1 MHRGGASGSAARDK
15 SPEKILLCGLPRA
28 GKTSVAN
35 VVFKKMS
42 PHETLFLETTQKPEH
57 RSVGHANHLVPF
69 HLWDYPGSYN
79 CEDIDEQ
86 VFRKTG
92 AVVIVIDAQMDDYSE
107 AVTNAAKLIARSH
120 RVNPS
125 IGYDILIH
133 KVDGDMFLNEEV
145 KVECQRDIN
154 AMLDRELRTHQVDVP
169 VLFHRTSIYDYSVFE
184 AFSKLVQKLIPNL
197 DLLEQLLDQLI
208 NASKMEKVYLFDLV
222 SKIYLASDSQPM
234 DDSYEL
240 CSDMID
246 VVIDVSVIYG
256 QHDSADHLL
265 AGETKSSCSIALNNN
280 LVLYLRE
287 VDKQLALACLV
298 KEDAF
303 DRQHLVDYNISLF
316 KEALLQLFPPSSL
329 ESPRS

>member
-1 MHRGGASGSAARDK
+1 MAAVSADM
-15 SPEKILLCGLPRA
+15 ILLCGLPRA

-42 PHETLFLETTQKPEH
+42 PHETLFLEATQKPEQ
-57 RSVGHANHLVPF
+57 RSLGHTNGLVPF
-69 HLWDYPGSYN
+69 TLWDYPGVYN
-79 CEDIDEQ
+79 YDDMDNDL
-86 VFRKTG
+86 FRKTG
-92 AVVIVIDAQMDDYSE
+92 AIVFVMDAQSDDYTE
-107 AVTNAAKLIARSH
+107 AVALAGKLITRSH
-120 RVNPS
+120 RSNPS

-133 KVDGDMFLNEEV
+133 KVDGDMFLSEDH
-145 KVECQRDIN
+145 KVECQRDIQQ
-154 AMLDRELRTHQVDVP
+154 MLERELRNAQVDVP
-169 VLFHRTSIYDYSVFE
+169 VLYHRTSIYEYSVFE

-197 DLLEQLLDQLI
+197 PVLEQLLDNLI

-240 CSDMID
+240 CCDMID

-256 QHDSADHLL
+256 QHDSADQLL
-265 AGETKSSCSIALNNN
+265 MGETKSSCSIALNNN

-303 DRQHLVDYNISLF
+303 DRRHLVDYNITLF
-316 KEALLQLFPPSSL
+316 KEALRQLFPGTSGRPEALLS
-329 ESPRS
+329 